1 MMYNLPYLT
10 GKKVVY
16 VGSSREKSSLEE
28 FLIEL
33 GGIQGFSVIKAK
45 TRDET
50 IAKLKE
56 IDPADTVFIKSRNIP
71 GYLMPYK
78 YTTTTRIFFDCSKQ
92 LGVKSVGVIG
102 TKGKTTTASLLTH
115 ILKDAGLDARLCGSE
130 GTPMLQAL
138 KSTTSETVLI
148 VELSSYQLVEL
159 EQSPDVAVIVNLYK
173 DRVDYHGSQ
182 ELYLEAQR
190 NAIRFMH
197 ENCAVI
203 YQPDSEVVKEWLAN
217 SPVRQMPIDPQE
229 NVDMSKTKLFG
240 EHNEQ
245 NYLMAKKAASLFGVS
260 GMNCMSSLATFEP
273 VRHRLQIVRSTR
285 DITFVDDAIGSTPE
299 ATVAG
304 IKAIIKNKGPV
315 GCVMLGGVDQQYD
328 FTELVELLYRVDVP
342 SLVFF
347 PDTGPII
354 ENLLP
359 ENYTPEKFN
368 ATDMEEAVQWAFE
381 HTPSG
386 SICLL
391 STASP
396 STVLWHSFEEKGS
409 LFQQA
414 VLALPN

>member
-1 MMYNLPYLT
+1 MIFNLPYLS
-10 GKKVVY
+10 GKKVVF
-16 VGSSREKSSLEE
+16 VGTSREKTSVEA
-28 FLIEL
+28 FLSEL
-33 GGIQGFSVIKAK
+33 GASTTFESIGEK
-45 TRDET
+45 THAET
-50 IAKLKE
+50 IEKLKKTE
-56 IDPADTVFIKSRNIP
+56 TENTVFIKAQSIP
-71 GYLMPYK
+71 GYLMPFA
-78 YTTTTRIFFDCSKQ
+78 YTTTTRIFFDCAKQ
-92 LGVKSVGVIG
+92 LGVKSVGIIG

-115 ILKDAGLDARLCGSE
+115 ILKDAGLDARLCNGI
-130 GTPMLQAL
+130 GTPMLDNL

-159 EQSPDVAVIVNLYK
+159 EQSPEVAVVVNLYK
-173 DRVDYHGSQ
+173 DRVDYHGNV

-190 NAIRFMH
+190 NCIRHMN

-203 YQPDSEVVKEWLAN
+203 YHPDEEAVASWLQETK
-217 SPVRQMPIDPQE
+217 VREMPIDPQE
-229 NVDMSKTKLFG
+229 TVDMSKTQLFG
-240 EHNEQ
+240 EHNQ
-245 NYLMAKKAASLFGVS
+245 LNYLMAKKAASLFGVS
-260 GMNCMSSLATFEP
+260 GLNCMSSLTTFEP
-273 VRHRLQIVRSTR
+273 VRHRLQIVRTAR
-285 DITFVDDAIGSTPE
+285 GITFIDDAIGSTPE
-299 ATVAG
+299 ATIAG

-328 FTELVELLYRVDVP
+328 FSELVQLLYRVNIP

-354 ENLLP
+354 ETLLP
-359 ENYTPEKFN
+359 ENYTPETFN
-368 ATDMEEAVQWAFE
+368 ATDMDEAVQWAFD

-396 STVLWHSFEEKGS
+396 STVLWRSFEEKGS

>member
-1 MMYNLPYLT
+1 MMYNLPYLV

-16 VGSSREKSSLEE
+16 VGSSHEKSSIEA
-28 FLIEL
+28 FLQEL
-33 GGIQGFSVIKAK
+33 GVISGFEAVGGKNVNETVEKVKALNP
-45 TRDET
+45 EN
-50 IAKLKE
+50 
-56 IDPADTVFIKSRNIP
+56 TVFIKSHSIP
-71 GYLMPYK
+71 GHLMPYQ
-78 YTTTTRIFFDCSKQ
+78 YTTVARIFFDCSKQ
-92 LGVKSVGVIG
+92 LGVKSVGIVG

-115 ILKDAGLDARLCGSE
+115 ILKDAGLDARQCNGIGMS
-130 GTPMLQAL
+130 MLESL
-138 KSTTSETVLI
+138 KNTTSETVLI
-148 VELSSYQLVEL
+148 VELSSYQLAEL
-159 EQSPDVAVIVNLYK
+159 QQSPDVAVIVNLYK
-173 DRVDYHGSQ
+173 DRVDYHGTM
-182 ELYLEAQR
+182 ELYLEAQH
-190 NAIRFMH
+190 NSIRYMN

-203 YQPDSEVVKEWLAN
+203 YHPETEIVLEWLKT
-217 SPVRQMPIDPQE
+217 SKLRQMPIDTQE
-229 NVDMSKTKLFG
+229 TVDMSRSQLFG

-260 GMNCMSSLATFEP
+260 GMNCLSSLTTFEP
-273 VRHRLQIVRSTR
+273 VRHRLQIVRTVR
-285 DITFVDDAIGSTPE
+285 GITFVDDAIGSTPE
-299 ATVAG
+299 ATIAG

-315 GCVMLGGVDQQYD
+315 GCVLLGGVDQQYD
-328 FTELVELLYRVDVP
+328 FTELVELLYRVNIP

-354 ENLLP
+354 ETLLP
-359 ENYTPEKFN
+359 ENYSPEKFN
-368 ATDMEEAVQWAFE
+368 ATDMDEAVQWAFD